1 MVTVPPKIAL
11 FFLVLLPLALAYQ
24 YHDYVKESVYKG
36 PEPVNDTIL
45 GNCMGLSIPLAIC
58 GMNETGNFTEIQKKM
73 LILAAMNPD
82 ASEPDFGFLSSWN
95 EVIHFSKYPPS
106 GSFVLSSGSIR
117 DAWVKIVGL
126 QPSVLLDNRTLLNQ
140 TGSIQTELGFTF
152 VLPDQTAPGDCKTEY
167 SAKGYNYS
175 LTTTLNGTVI
185 NTNKGKTAPYTLA
198 NASNLFESNLSIE
211 SGYLARHYVWVTH
224 CSKTSC
230 WQTCD
235 YSGEENVT
243 DYLNLSD
250 SKTAFLYNF
259 TFNTTYLV
267 DRNFSGL
274 MDYRFAYNVTDDF
287 SEIQFSS
294 GNSFIRV
301 RGVWYHLRYDF
312 EPYNVLSYEAIRTN
326 ETTSY
331 LASILEDNQTL
342 NSSIISRR
350 IRVILPYSGSCIIT
364 FSSHFNISAVPKFC
378 NITNETSVLNLTL
391 TSRNNESITFRI
403 LFFDN
408 STGQPLP
415 YKEIRVSYGGLEDN
429 LTTDALG
436 KSDVVFP
443 YQKENHLVTASF
455 SGDFSVKSAEAFLV
469 ITEPL
474 PELDDRV
481 FYAVIL
487 LLVLFLLLKTV
498 KRLMPDAAE

>member
-1 MVTVPPKIAL
+1 MAL
-11 FFLVLLPLALAYQ
+11 FLLFLLPLTLAYQ
-24 YHDYVKESVYKG
+24 YHDYVRESDYKG

-45 GNCMGLSIPLAIC
+45 DNCMGLSIPPAIC
-58 GMNETGNFTEIQKKM
+58 GMNETGNFTEIQKKI

-82 ASEPDFGFLSSWN
+82 ASEPDFSFLGSWN
-95 EVIHFSKYPPS
+95 EAIHFSKYPPF

-117 DAWVKIVGL
+117 DAWVEIVWL

-152 VLPDQTAPGDCKTEY
+152 VLPDQTAPGDCKTVY

-185 NTNKGKTAPYTLA
+185 NADNGKTALFSLT
-198 NASNLFESNLSIE
+198 NASNMFESNLSIE

-235 YSGEENVT
+235 YAGEENVT
-243 DYLNLSD
+243 DNLNLSD

-267 DRNFSGL
+267 DRNFSGI
-274 MDYRFAYNVTDDF
+274 MDYRLSYNVTDDF
-287 SEIQFSS
+287 SEIRFSS

-301 RGVWYHLRYDF
+301 RGVRYHLRYDF
-312 EPYNVLSYEAIRTN
+312 EPYNVLSYEAVRTN

-331 LASILEDNQTL
+331 LASILDDNQTL
-342 NSSIISRR
+342 NFSIISRR
-350 IRVILPYSGSCIIT
+350 IRAILPYSDSCTIT
-364 FSSHFNISAVPKFC
+364 FRSHFNISRIPKFC
-378 NITNETSVLNLTL
+378 NITNETPVLNLTL
-391 TSRNNESITFRI
+391 ISRTNGSITFGI

-408 STGQPLP
+408 STSHPIP
-415 YKEIRVSYGGLEDN
+415 YKDIRVSYGGLESN
-429 LTTDALG
+429 MTTDALG
-436 KSDVVFP
+436 KSKAVFP

-455 SGDFSVKSAEAFLV
+455 SGDFSVKSAESFLV
-469 ITEPL
+469 IPEPF

-481 FYAVIL
+481 FYTIIL
-487 LLVLFLLLKTV
+487 LLVLFLLLKTA
-498 KRLMPDAAE
+498 KRLMPNA